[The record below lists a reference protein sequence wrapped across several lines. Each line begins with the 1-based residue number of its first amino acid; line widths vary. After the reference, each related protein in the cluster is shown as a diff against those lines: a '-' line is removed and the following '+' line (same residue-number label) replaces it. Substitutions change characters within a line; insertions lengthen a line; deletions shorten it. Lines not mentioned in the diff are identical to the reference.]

1 MNKNAFSCRNAV
13 SNIAKGV
20 FRKDLFMT
28 DVFQNIEII
37 DLSESQVEELENSLD
52 AYDKNYIT
60 YKINGKISIGISHAG
75 VIVAGLDACMTAFR
89 ILYVSTVYVDEKYRR
104 KGYGKLLIEE
114 MEKRAKS
121 LGANTIRLD
130 TFSWQGKE
138 FYQAMNYEQVGHYK
152 NETENYEEYFFMK
165 RI

>member
-1 MNKNAFSCRNAV
+1 MNP
-13 SNIAKGV
+13 
-20 FRKDLFMT
+20 
-28 DVFQNIEII
+28 EII
-37 DLSESQVEELENSLD
+37 NLSESQVEELENALD

-60 YKINGKISIGISHAG
+60 YKINGSISIGISQAG
-75 VIVAGLDACMTAFR
+75 TVVAGLDACMTAFK

-104 KGYGKLLIEE
+104 KGYGKALIEE
-114 MEKRAKS
+114 MEKRAKA

-138 FYQAMNYEQVGHYK
+138 FYQAMNYEQVGYYK
-152 NETENYEEYFFMK
+152 NDVDHYEEYFFMK

>member
-1 MNKNAFSCRNAV
+1 MNP
-13 SNIAKGV
+13 
-20 FRKDLFMT
+20 
-28 DVFQNIEII
+28 EII
-37 DLSESQVEELENSLD
+37 NLSESQIEELENALD

-60 YKINGKISIGISHAG
+60 YKICGNISIGISHAG
-75 VIVAGLDACMTAFR
+75 TIVAGLDACMTAFK

-104 KGYGKLLIEE
+104 RGYGKALIEE
-114 MEKRAKS
+114 MEKRAKE

-138 FYQAMNYEQVGHYK
+138 FYQALNYEQVGYYK
-152 NETENYEEYFFMK
+152 NDTDNYEEYFFMK

>member
-1 MNKNAFSCRNAV
+1 MNP
-13 SNIAKGV
+13 
-20 FRKDLFMT
+20 
-28 DVFQNIEII
+28 EII
-37 DLSESQVEELENSLD
+37 NLSESQVEELENALD

-60 YKINGKISIGISHAG
+60 YKIDGSISIGILHAG
-75 VIVAGLDACMTAFR
+75 TVVAGLDACMTAFK

-104 KGYGKLLIEE
+104 KGYGKALIEE
-114 MEKRAKS
+114 MEKRAKE

-138 FYQAMNYEQVGHYK
+138 FYQAMNYEQVGYYK
-152 NETENYEEYFFMK
+152 NDTDNYEEYFFMK

>member
-1 MNKNAFSCRNAV
+1 MNKNAFSCGNAV

-20 FRKDLFMT
+20 FGKDLFM
-28 DVFQNIEII
+28 IEIVP
-37 DLSESQVEELENSLD
+37 LSESQVEELEKALD

-60 YKINGKISIGISHAG
+60 YKINGRISIGISHEG

-121 LGANTIRLD
+121 LGANIIRLD